1 LTVETRLVPVIYLSE
16 REKRPVVITL
26 RAMEFVGCFLL
37 SAKRS
42 TNFLTCVLLN
52 LFLCYSIFFASYPHW
67 NRFMVCHIIHDVFVH
82 IALCYVCIH
91 MQTSSLALHVPFL
104 SLSSNLFCQVFIQQ
118 ERSSALLPQNK
129 CTACTSTD
137 DIDVEFSMILD
148 VCSLLS
154 DMLFDIISTCI
165 NLISILLLRHAQR
178 ILISSGLNMRS
189 V

>member
-1 LTVETRLVPVIYLSE
+1 MSYYPRCVCAYSVVMMYLY
-16 REKRPVVITL
+16 
-26 RAMEFVGCFLL
+26 A
-37 SAKRS
+37 
-42 TNFLTCVLLN
+42 NF
-52 LFLCYSIFFASYPHW
+52 
-67 NRFMVCHIIHDVFVH
+67 
-82 IALCYVCIH
+82 IARIAC
-91 MQTSSLALHVPFL
+91 PFTL
-104 SLSSNLFCQVFIQQ
+104 SLPIYFVIFIQQ